1 VILHSWGPEGG
12 WLTLLVVA
20 VGLAAVISGVAI
32 ALAGRR
38 MGRVATGVMLGYVV
52 IVGGAAAARIAL
64 AVDRGRDSLDLT
76 AIVVGFGLA
85 GAAVLVALPLL
96 LRAPSASSSR
106 RALAGGALTVA
117 SVGMLVVAV
126 FANLEPPA

>member
-38 MGRVATGVMLGYVV
+38 MARVATGVMLGYVV

-96 LRAPSASSSR
+96 LRAPSASSNR
-106 RALAGGALTVA
+106 RTLAGGALTVA